1 MTELSQEA
9 KDILAEI
16 RASNEAIKPV
26 NSGLVKEPNE
36 DDFNFWLT
44 LQDMA
49 LAVPKGVVNSI
60 EEQGDFIDENII
72 NLGGLEFGDG
82 DGRTTFRDFIP
93 RYVPP
98 SKWNSK
104 DRNIATFAKPETMAG
119 NMTEGVS
126 RFLTGFYG
134 PNKFLKG
141 AGLTGGVVK
150 NSIRGM
156 TAGAVADL
164 TVFDP
169 DEGRLSDMLVEFD
182 SPLLNNAVTQYLASD
197 EDDTEMEGRLKNV
210 LEGMIIGGPLEVLM
224 GIKAFKRQKATQNI
238 SEKNKIHKEYGDA
251 IKKLQEAK
259 KKQKLKPIDV
269 GVRVVASDRGNVGT
283 VISMK
288 RGAIEVEFISP
299 EGARAVKTFKKAD
312 LKSIDK
318 TPLKLDPIVKKKIAE
333 GNAAI
338 INVDQ
343 AIKDIEISKKNAK
356 KNSES
361 FIEKILNVKSFKNAN
376 QVLKT
381 IDDIS
386 DLFDDQAK
394 EFLTN
399 DVLRNDVAEELATI
413 MARDK
418 SEVLKALPKD
428 AARAK
433 ESVIRMLATK
443 KIIQEIALDAKNSG
457 EKYLKEFGDNA
468 DKWSKEAKTEIAL
481 RSAILRD
488 TIYYLKEQIRGA
500 ARVTQAGNIVIGASK
515 GNVLEVEKM
524 ADIVKTFSGDPVTIS
539 KKWRDG
545 NFQTVIE
552 TSGKTKGQ
560 KAIEVFNSLYIN
572 SLLSGIYTNAL
583 NLKSGLYEAIIR
595 PLEQIAGGAVR
606 LDTRSVRL
614 GFAQY
619 YGMIMSMGD
628 IIRATGLAIRQGD
641 AILDPLSRTQ
651 DNLKIVGGKAQRAI
665 SGDNLGF
672 SGIAGKGIDWIGT
685 IFEFPSRLLMTGDE
699 FLKQANY
706 RGRLFQNA
714 LDNTMERGLKLSSKE
729 GKANID
735 RIFKEGFDA
744 NGAANVKD
752 NPFNKEALEYAREST
767 YTNDLRGGSHLNW
780 GSALQDMLNKN
791 PEFRFLAP
799 FIRTP
804 TNLWRHFSN
813 RIPGLGLLT
822 KQNMDL
828 WKSGDR
834 RARAEV
840 LGRQMIGVSAA
851 MYGYHLATESLVDKN
866 GNGFPKLTGNG
877 PSNFEIKKAWLA
889 LGWQPYSI
897 GYIKEDGSI
906 GYKQYNRMDPRFY
919 ILGIIADLKENAQ
932 NINDQQ
938 KQDMFTSAAM
948 SVFKN
953 ATNKTYLRGI
963 ADAMEL
969 LGDPTENK
977 LARFAGGVVGNA
989 IPYASLRNQG
999 IPYILEPDETAYEIR
1014 TFSDS
1019 ILNRAGKKDSLEPK
1033 RDLLTG
1039 EPIEKTPN
1047 SLYLNPDGILSY
1059 SSIFQGFSLVGR
1071 ETEVKDNL
1079 VYFEIARL
1087 KIPMTEPAKI
1097 KFKTVDLTQYKID
1110 GQSAHNYLIER
1121 IGKTKNAMGETL
1133 MERLDRQFKSYSYQR
1148 LQEGD
1153 VNYDGGKE
1161 YQIKKIIENYKK
1173 RAERDMLLKYKELA
1187 KDINNAKKAKYSKR
1201 KVKTTMD
1208 ESDIQRLLP

>member
-1 MTELSQEA
+1 MTELTQEA
-9 KDILAEI
+9 KDILQRMKEA
-16 RASNEAIKPV
+16 NEAIKPV

-36 DDFNFWLT
+36 NDFNFWFT

-49 LAVPKGVVNSI
+49 LAVPKGVVNAV
-60 EEQGDFIDENII
+60 EEQGDFLEENTVS
-72 NLGGLEFGDG
+72 LGGIEFGDG
-82 DGRTTFRDFIP
+82 NGKTTFRDFIP

-98 SKWNSK
+98 SKWKSK
-104 DRNIATFAKPETMAG
+104 DKQLATFTKPKTMAG

-141 AGLTGGVVK
+141 ASLSGGIVK
-150 NSIRGM
+150 TSLRGM

-182 SPLLNNAVTQYLASD
+182 SPLLNNAVTQYLATD

-210 LEGMIIGGPLEVLM
+210 LEGIAIGGPLEILM
-224 GIKAFKRQKATQNI
+224 GIKAFKRQKGTQNI
-238 SEKNKIHKEYGDA
+238 SEKQKIHKEYGAA
-251 IKKLQEAK
+251 IKSLQDAK

-269 GVRVVASDRGNVGT
+269 GVRVTPDDRGNVGT
-283 VISMK
+283 VISK
-288 RGAIEVEFISP
+288 DKNNYTVEFISP
-299 EGARAVKTFKKAD
+299 EGARATKTFKKSE

-338 INVDQ
+338 INIDQ
-343 AIKDIEISKKNAK
+343 AIKDIEISKANAK
-356 KNSES
+356 ANSES
-361 FIEKILNVKSFKNAN
+361 FISKILNVKSFKNAN

-386 DLFDDQAK
+386 DLFDEQAK
-394 EFLTN
+394 EYLTN
-399 DVLRNDVAEELATI
+399 DVLRNDVADELATI
-413 MARDK
+413 MSRNK
-418 SEVLKALPKD
+418 SEVLKALPKE

-433 ESVIRMLATK
+433 EAVIRMLATK
-443 KIIQEIALDAKNSG
+443 KVIQEIALDAKNSG
-457 EKYLKEFGDNA
+457 EKYLKEFGDDA
-468 DKWSKEAKTEIAL
+468 SKWSKEAKTEVAL

-500 ARVTQAGNIVIGASK
+500 ARVTQAGNIPVSASK
-515 GNVLEVEKM
+515 GDVLAVEEM
-524 ADIVKTFSGDPVTIS
+524 ANIVKRYSGDPVTIS

-545 NFQTVIE
+545 NIQTVIE
-552 TSGKTKGQ
+552 SAGKTKGQ

-583 NLKSGLYEAIIR
+583 NMKSGLYEAIIR
-595 PLEQIAGGAVR
+595 PLEQIAGGAIR
-606 LDTRSVRL
+606 ADGRSIRL

-619 YGMIMSMGD
+619 QGMIMSMGD
-628 IIRATGLAIRQGD
+628 IMRATGLAIRQGD

-651 DNLKIVGGKAQRAI
+651 DNLNIVGGKAVRSI
-665 SGDNLGF
+665 SGENLGF
-672 SGIAGKGIDWIGT
+672 SGIAGKSIDWIGN

-706 RGRLFQNA
+706 RGRLFTNA
-714 LDNTMERGLKLSSKE
+714 LENTMERGLSLSSKE
-729 GKANID
+729 GKENID

-752 NPFNKEALEYAREST
+752 NPFNKDALEYAREST

-780 GSALQDMLNKN
+780 GSAIQNMLNKN

-813 RIPGLGLLT
+813 RIPGFGLLT

-840 LGRQMIGVSAA
+840 LGRQMLGISAA
-851 MYGYHLATESLVDKN
+851 FYGYHLATESLVDKN
-866 GNGFPKLTGNG
+866 GNGFPKITGNG
-877 PSNFEIKKAWLA
+877 PKDFNIKKAWLA

-897 GYIKEDGSI
+897 GYKKEDGSI

-919 ILGIIADLKENAQ
+919 ILGIIADLKESAQ
-932 NINDQQ
+932 NINDEQ
-938 KQDMFTSAAM
+938 KQNMFSAAAL

-963 ADAMEL
+963 SDVMEIL
-969 LGDPTENK
+969 SDPTENK
-977 LARFAGGVVGNA
+977 LARFAGGVFGNT
-989 IPYASLRNQG
+989 IPYSSLRNQG
-999 IPYILEPDETAYEIR
+999 IPYILEPDENAYELR
-1014 TFSDS
+1014 TFMDS
-1019 ILNRAGKKDSLEPK
+1019 IKNRAGMKEELEPK

-1039 EPIEKTPN
+1039 EPIVKTKN

-1071 ETEVKDNL
+1071 ETEVKDNPVL
-1079 VYFEIARL
+1079 FEVARL
-1087 KIPMTEPAKI
+1087 KIPMTQPKII
-1097 KFKTVDLTQYKID
+1097 KFKTVDLTEYKKN
-1110 GQSAHNYLIER
+1110 GQSAYDYMIER
-1121 IGKTKNAMGETL
+1121 IGKTTNSRGETL
-1133 MERLDRQFKSYSYQR
+1133 MMRLDRQFKSYSYQK

-1161 YQIKKIIENYKK
+1161 YQIKKIIEMYKK
-1173 RAERDMLLKYKELA
+1173 RAERDMLLEYKDVA
-1187 KDINNAKKAKYSKR
+1187 IAINNAKKLKLGKR
-1201 KVKTTMD
+1201 KVKTSMD
-1208 ESDIQRLLP
+1208 ESDINRLLP